1 MAFEITFLNKQD
13 SQQNSSAYDNVV
25 QQAIVCGREYM
36 IANPE
41 RARDGFRVTICDHEN
56 DLLFE
61 VVFRPKA
68 DKTAL
73 PLKLGPASW
82 GLFDEYGCKHIARF
96 VMFVPQKDKRH
107 EIGLGAFAVV
117 RIGNRA
123 NEEFLRLDGAVQ
135 AIDFVSDDPWPASLD
150 RVNRSCSR

>member
-1 MAFEITFLNKQD
+1 MTFDVTFLNEQD
-13 SQQNSSAYDNVV
+13 NQRDTSAYDSVI

-68 DKTAL
+68 NQTA
-73 PLKLGPASW
+73 
-82 GLFDEYGCKHIARF
+82 FH
-96 VMFVPQKDKRH
+96 
-107 EIGLGAFAVV
+107 
-117 RIGNRA
+117 
-123 NEEFLRLDGAVQ
+123 
-135 AIDFVSDDPWPASLD
+135 
-150 RVNRSCSR
+150 